1 LIAARIEEG
10 SENGPQPTRFF
21 ALYLNRCYLPLITRV
36 VLSTTKNVLIELLA
50 KPDRLVNT
58 PEIPSSIYNS

>member
-1 LIAARIEEG
+1 
-10 SENGPQPTRFF
+10 
-21 ALYLNRCYLPLITRV
+21 LITRV